1 METTEK
7 TMNPKVQ
14 EFIENAKKALA
25 EAHELDKQ
33 QQQLEKDIFLISLGL
48 CTVEKEEK
56 VNSFGDTYTTT
67 TKTPISVTD
76 EEFDEIKKYASML
89 NDNQDENQSHLDNS
103 AEEFLGV
110 INVISLITCGILSLI
125 IIVNGIESYDNAYL
139 TGVGI
144 GIIVLSIISFSC
156 VKVVLNISNNLHK
169 INNKLK

>member
-7 TMNPKVQ
+7 TMNPQVQ
-14 EFIENAKKALA
+14 EFIEKAKKALA
-25 EAHELDKQ
+25 EAQELEKQ
-33 QQQLEKDIFLISLGL
+33 KQQLEKDNFLISLGL
-48 CTVEKEEK
+48 CTVEKEDK

-110 INVISLITCGILSLI
+110 INVISLIICGILALI